1 MSRATRI
8 TTIFALLVVALLV
21 GLAPVFHAI
30 CVAPPASGSLNAVV
44 THVMADGTVMA
55 IASTEPS
62 TSSAVA
68 ALAQDPSAA
77 VADSSSAPL
86 EWMGGLGTIL
96 IAAGVA
102 AVLILGLRYC
112 RHLLLRLSTR
122 PPRLAVRASTA
133 PFTRARARSPVDL
146 DALGISRT

>member
-1 MSRATRI
+1 MSRATRLPA
-8 TTIFALLVVALLV
+8 IFALLVVALLV
-21 GLAPVFHAI
+21 GLAPLFHAI
-30 CVAPPASGSLNAVV
+30 CVAPPAPGSLNAVV

-62 TSSAVA
+62 TS
-68 ALAQDPSAA
+68 AA
-77 VADSSSAPL
+77 VADTSGAPL

-102 AVLILGLRYC
+102 ALLILGLRYC
-112 RHLLLRLSTR
+112 RHLLLRLSGI
-122 PPRLAVRASTA
+122 PPRLAVRRSTA